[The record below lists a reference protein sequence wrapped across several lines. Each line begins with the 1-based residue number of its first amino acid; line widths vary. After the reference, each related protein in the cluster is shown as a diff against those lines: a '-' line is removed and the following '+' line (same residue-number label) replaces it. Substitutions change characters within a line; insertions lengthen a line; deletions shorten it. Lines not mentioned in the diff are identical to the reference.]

1 VTLPLILARER
12 DPALA
17 HLDVRAVR
25 TAAEAEAV
33 CDAIA
38 ATGVLAVAREDA
50 LDMVAGAKADLPDLP
65 EAQRAALEL
74 VADSVV
80 DRYS

>member
-1 VTLPLILARER
+1 
-12 DPALA
+12 
-17 HLDVRAVR
+17 
-25 TAAEAEAV
+25 
-33 CDAIA
+33 
-38 ATGVLAVAREDA
+38 
-50 LDMVAGAKADLPDLP
+50 MVAGAKGDLPDLP